1 MREISENERENR
13 AKGVRGLVNWVKLGI
28 YADKGTSSTK

>member
-1 MREISENERENR
+1 MREILENEREKR

-28 YADKGTSSTK
+28 YED